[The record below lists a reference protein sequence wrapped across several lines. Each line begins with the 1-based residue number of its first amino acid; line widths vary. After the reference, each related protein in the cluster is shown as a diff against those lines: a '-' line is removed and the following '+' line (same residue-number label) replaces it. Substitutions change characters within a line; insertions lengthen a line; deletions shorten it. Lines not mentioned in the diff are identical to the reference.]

1 MIKLTVKD
9 IYMNYHSLKGSTEA
23 LKDINFSVNEGEFL
37 SIVGPSGCGKS
48 TLLNIIA
55 GLIKPSSGDIYMDD
69 KKLTSV
75 SSKMGYMFQKDQL
88 FEWSSVW
95 NNIIL
100 GIKIQHKSPDL
111 YKNKINSLLKN
122 YGLINFVNYYPDE
135 LSGGMRQKVALI
147 RTLSL
152 NPEILLLDEPFS
164 ALDYQTRLNISDEIF
179 KIIKKEGK
187 TVIMVTHDIAEA
199 ISMSN
204 RILVLSNRP
213 AKIKK
218 IFDIK
223 FSQSYN
229 SPLKCREDPEFRIY
243 FNKVWKELNV

>member
-23 LKDINFSVNEGEFL
+23 LKDISFSVNEGEFL